1 MEREPGCKVL
11 SLAFSAILDMLGW
24 QHAKEGDKAL
34 NFAAAFDLLGVTF
47 DLTAVPKGI
56 LKITNKTSRIDKLCS
71 ILDGIAAEGELSS
84 SRASEVQ
91 GLPNSAVGFFS
102 GKSLKHLVAS
112 FMPYADNPATTVSG
126 QLQDLCA
133 YAKSMLKAL
142 GPRVHIALGEKR
154 PVLFFTDGAW
164 ENNLAAQLMYPVSS
178 AKWSSSFIDS
188 RLLLLSYHW
197 GTHN

>member
-34 NFAAAFDLLGVTF
+34 NFAAAFDLLGVTV

-133 YAKSMLKAL
+133 
-142 GPRVHIALGEKR
+142 
-154 PVLFFTDGAW
+154 
-164 ENNLAAQLMYPVSS
+164 
-178 AKWSSSFIDS
+178 
-188 RLLLLSYHW
+188 
-197 GTHN
+197 